1 MNAPVDPAQSPATDQ
16 TEKDMESG
24 PVLKES
30 MGDEPPLAY
39 VDTSIEKGKLKIRN
53 DSDATTASDPTK
65 TTVVATP
72 LTSSDELADH
82 LGGSRQY
89 WRDIILGVNDGLV
102 STFLLVAGV
111 AGGGLAS
118 TDILLTAIAGALAG
132 AISMCAGEYV
142 ATKSQN
148 QVLQG
153 EINLEKQHVQ
163 FRFEEEIAEME
174 AELLPIIGIGEDQ
187 PELREKLLEYYT
199 AHPDALLKIMIAL
212 EFGVVDHEQR
222 SAVCAGLTS
231 CGTFLL
237 GTLPSVLPFVFLD
250 DPTVGLI
257 VAAIVATLTLLLVGA
272 IKTWATRGNAWT
284 AALENLVIA
293 GVGGGFAYGIGLL
306 FDSTLHG

>member
-1 MNAPVDPAQSPATDQ
+1 MSSEVNSDRALVAYRAVEAMEFEENSLT
-16 TEKDMESG
+16 TE
-24 PVLKES
+24 PVLTKS
-30 MGDEPPLAY
+30 HKSATLSRCDPDTTPSFSLNS
-39 VDTSIEKGKLKIRN
+39 DTSCLAPAYSPK
-53 DSDATTASDPTK
+53 
-65 TTVVATP
+65 
-72 LTSSDELADH
+72 LADH

-89 WRDIILGVNDGLV
+89 WRDMILGVNDGLV

-153 EINLEKQHVQ
+153 EIDLEKLHVR
-163 FRFEEEIAEME
+163 FRPKEEIAEVE
-174 AELLPIIGIGEDQ
+174 AQLLTAIGIGEDQ
-187 PELREKLLEYYT
+187 PELRETLLQYYT
-199 AHPDALLKIMIAL
+199 AHPESLLKIMIAL

-222 SAVCAGLTS
+222 SPLCAGLTS

-257 VAAIVATLTLLLVGA
+257 VAAVIATLTLLLVGA
-272 IKTWATRGNAWT
+272 IKTWATRGSAWM
-284 AALENLVIA
+284 AALDNLVIT
-293 GVGGGFAYGIGLL
+293 GCGGTFAYGIGLF
-306 FDSTLHG
+306 FDAVVQ